1 MHNISVIDSH
11 TGGEPTR
18 VVISGFPDLGAGPL
32 PERVTRFR
40 QHFDRWRAA
49 TVCEPRGSD
58 VLVGAVLVPPH
69 VTDCETGVIFFNNV
83 GYLGMCGHG
92 LIGVVTTLAWLGR
105 IETGW
110 HRFDTPVGPVRAHLH
125 EDGSVTIE
133 NVPAWRYR
141 SQVELILD
149 DGSALRGDIAYGGNW
164 FFLTDQHGVP
174 VERAHLAALQA
185 RAVQIGAA
193 LERQGVRGMDGA
205 LIDHIELFGPSQQ
218 ADSRN
223 FVLCPGL
230 AYDRSPC
237 GTGTSAKLAC
247 LAADGLLAHGQL
259 WRQESICGSVF
270 VGSYQ
275 PGPKGQV
282 LPSIRGQAWVTG
294 KAELLVDPDDPFAW
308 GL

>member
-1 MHNISVIDSH
+1 MHSIFVIDSH

-18 VVISGFPDLGAGPL
+18 VVTSGFPDLGAGPL
-32 PERVTRFR
+32 PERVVRLR
-40 QHFDRWRAA
+40 QHYDRWRSA

-69 VTDCETGVIFFNNV
+69 APNCEAGVIFFNNV

-92 LIGVVTTLAWLGR
+92 LIGVVTTLAWMGRLG
-105 IETGW
+105 TGW
-110 HRFDTPVGPVRAHLH
+110 HRFDTPAGTVRAHLH
-125 EDGSVTIE
+125 DDGSVSIE
-133 NVPAWRYR
+133 NVASWRFR
-141 SQVELILD
+141 MQVDVRLD
-149 DGSALRGDIAYGGNW
+149 DGSVVAGDIAYGGNW

-174 VERAHLAALQA
+174 VERAHIPALQA
-185 RAVQIGAA
+185 RAVQVASA
-193 LERQGVRGMDGA
+193 LEREGIRGVDGA
-205 LIDHIELFGPSQQ
+205 PIDHIEFFGPSQQ

-247 LAADGLLAHGQL
+247 LAADGLLPPGQP
-259 WRQESICGSVF
+259 WRQESISGSVF

-275 PGPKGQV
+275 PGLEGRV
-282 LPSIRGQAWVTG
+282 LPSIRGQAWITAKG
-294 KAELLVDPDDPFAW
+294 ELLVDPADPIAW